1 MIPTTRPKVE
11 LLDRTFIDKIL
22 EEAFAI
28 LERQGVFVENA
39 EARSLFKKAG
49 MAVDESHQRV
59 TLTRKLVEESLAA
72 TPSSI
77 KLYDRSGQKEFLV
90 GGDEVHFDPG
100 SAAVKIFDHQARQER
115 KADTSDLVAFYRLTE
130 CLSHLHFQSTGLIS
144 ADVPEIIADS
154 YRLFLGLQFCT
165 KPIVTGTFRV
175 EGFRPMF
182 EMLAAVR
189 GGAEELRRK
198 PLAIFDAC
206 PSPPLK
212 WSNLTSQ
219 SLIDCARAG
228 IPSEL
233 ISMGMTGATSPVTIA
248 GTLVQHVVENLSG
261 LVICQLARAGAPVI
275 FGGSPSSFDMRK
287 GTTPMGAIETMMLDM
302 AYAQIGKHLRLPTHA
317 YMGLS
322 DSKIN
327 DSQAGLESGIG
338 AVLAALAGVNVVSG
352 AGMMNFES
360 SQSLE
365 KLVIDDEIC
374 GMAYRLISGISQRD
388 EPLALPLFENIRPET
403 QFLTMPHTRKWYR
416 LEHTFPAL
424 ADRDTYDA
432 WASLGK
438 KTMADR
444 AFDEVQRILDQTTP
458 PLVDEKLQTELR
470 KIMAADAKQ
479 NGAEKLPEIPMTE
492 QERTAHT

>member
-1 MIPTTRPKVE
+1 MIPTIRPKVD
-11 LLDRTFIDKIL
+11 LLNQAFIEKIL
-22 EEAFAI
+22 DEAFVI
-28 LERQGVFVENA
+28 LERQGVFVENS
-39 EARSLFKKAG
+39 EARTLFRKAG
-49 MAVDESHQRV
+49 MAVDEAQLRV
-59 TLTRKLVEESLAA
+59 KLTRRLAEECLAA
-72 TPSSI
+72 TPASI
-77 KLYDRSGQKEFLV
+77 TLYDRSGQKKFLV

-100 SAAVKIFDHQARQER
+100 SAAVKIFDHQAGQER
-115 KADTSDLVAFYRLTE
+115 KADTSDLVKFYRLTE
-130 CLSHLHFQSTGLIS
+130 CLDHIHFQSTGLIS
-144 ADVPEIIADS
+144 GDVPDIIADS
-154 YRLFLGLQFCT
+154 YRLFIGLQFCA
-165 KPIVTGTFRV
+165 KPVVTGTFRV

-212 WSNLTSQ
+212 WSNLTTQ
-219 SLIDCARAG
+219 SLIDCARTG

-261 LVICQLARAGAPVI
+261 LVICQLAQKGAPVI

-302 AYAQIGKHLRLPTHA
+302 AYAQIGKYLHLPTHA

-322 DSKIN
+322 DSKIC

-360 SQSLE
+360 SQSFE
-365 KLVIDDEIC
+365 KLLIDDEIC
-374 GMAYRLISGISQRD
+374 GMAYRLIAGISQRD
-388 EPLALPLFENIRPET
+388 EPLALPLFENIRPDT
-403 QFLTMPHTRKWYR
+403 QFLTMPHTRTWYR
-416 LEHTFPAL
+416 LEHTFPRL

-438 KTMADR
+438 KSMAQR
-444 AFDEVQRILDQTTP
+444 AADEVQKVLDRNA
-458 PLVDEKLQTELR
+458 PLLAEEKLRKELER
-470 KIMAADAKQ
+470 IMLADAKTS
-479 NGAEKLPEIPMTE
+479 GVETLPEIK
-492 QERTAHT
+492 A

>member
-11 LLDRTFIDKIL
+11 LLDQTFIDKIL

-39 EARSLFKKAG
+39 AARTLFKKAG
-49 MAVDESHQRV
+49 MAVDESQQRV
-59 TLTRKLVEESLAA
+59 TLARKLVEECLAVA
-72 TPSSI
+72 PSSI
-77 KLYDRSGQKEFLV
+77 KLYDRSGEKEFLV

-100 SAAVKIFDHQARQER
+100 SAAVKIFDHQAGQER

-130 CLSHLHFQSTGLIS
+130 HLGHLHFQSTGLIS

-154 YRLFLGLQFCT
+154 YRLFIGLQFCT
-165 KPIVTGTFRV
+165 KPVVTGTFRV

-261 LVICQLARAGAPVI
+261 LVICQLARSGAPVI

-302 AYAQIGKHLRLPTHA
+302 AYAQIGKHLHLPTHA

-365 KLVIDDEIC
+365 KLLIDDEIC

-416 LEHTFPAL
+416 LEHTFPSL
-424 ADRDTYDA
+424 ADRDPYDA
-432 WASLGK
+432 WVTLGK

-444 AFDEVQRILDQTTP
+444 AFDEVQRILAQNAP
-458 PLVDEKLQTELR
+458 RLIDEKLQKELR
-470 KIMAADAKQ
+470 KIMVADARQ
-479 NGAEKLPEIPMTE
+479 NGAEKLPEIPT
-492 QERTAHT
+492 T